1 MATTQSPL
9 TASCAGNGLADGA
22 VISPVPV
29 RSSSKI
35 ITGQPALTEEAMG
48 WLAFLHR
55 KVGFGGTWF
64 KDDVVHPSWDNLTG
78 APIGVYHRY
87 DLSYATMALG
97 LMADQTPAWRE
108 EYSRILGY
116 VADRMLEYWSHWDW
130 AENSGPDPN
139 RANYPDEARVL
150 IPEGHL
156 GKYDIPGW
164 AANGV
169 EPFPYDPDPVRGNGS
184 CNLMYKG
191 YLNLILSFYNYV
203 SGDDRF
209 DSPFKVVYD
218 DKTEFEYDHRGLN
231 ELIVQQWLRNPSGLA
246 CEVTKS
252 YPWCNN
258 LTGLSIKLFDSMHG
272 TNLHWAYGSWKKYLR
287 ENFMGV
293 PEKGPIEWLSLYYD
307 ANIDVNMR
315 GEEHQFA
322 YNWFANAFLGYP
334 QDTELFSRLYEGAK
348 RRFLV
353 GQKDGTAF
361 MAGAPGMEVDYPYAT
376 ITALTMARELGD
388 DETYS
393 ALRAWALKTYEPT
406 VDQER
411 GEFYM
416 QLGLNEPWPRGQLN
430 DWIMPAFTITEPGAW
445 HRLFNSPKLSKFRE
459 PTLEGVEYPT
469 LRPRQA
475 SWDAGE
481 RALHASFSTVDR
493 SAEGRPTSLRITNLL
508 PGATYRITIDGSVAG
523 EQKPLQDTLEIATTI
538 GNHTLTV
545 QQLSI

>member
-1 MATTQSPL
+1 
-9 TASCAGNGLADGA
+9 
-22 VISPVPV
+22 
-29 RSSSKI
+29 
-35 ITGQPALTEEAMG
+35 
-48 WLAFLHR
+48 
-55 KVGFGGTWF
+55 
-64 KDDVVHPSWDNLTG
+64 
-78 APIGVYHRY
+78 
-87 DLSYATMALG
+87 
-97 LMADQTPAWRE
+97 
-108 EYSRILGY
+108 
-116 VADRMLEYWSHWDW
+116 
-130 AENSGPDPN
+130 
-139 RANYPDEARVL
+139 
-150 IPEGHL
+150 
-156 GKYDIPGW
+156 
-164 AANGV
+164 
-169 EPFPYDPDPVRGNGS
+169 
-184 CNLMYKG
+184 
-191 YLNLILSFYNYV
+191 
-203 SGDDRF
+203 
-209 DSPFKVVYD
+209 
-218 DKTEFEYDHRGLN
+218 
-231 ELIVQQWLRNPSGLA
+231 
-246 CEVTKS
+246 
-252 YPWCNN
+252 
-258 LTGLSIKLFDSMHG
+258 
-272 TNLHWAYGSWKKYLR
+272 
-287 ENFMGV
+287 MGV